1 MAREGQEKVE
11 AIKTPEYER
20 RMAAI
25 RDERAKARIA
35 FRVMRLCSGNAGD
48 VQPVGEGVS
57 EMRIHYGPGYRVYYK
72 QRGSEIVILLLAGTK
87 NRQREDIA
95 LAKRIASN
103 Y

>member
-1 MAREGQEKVE
+1 ME
-11 AIKTPEYER
+11 AIKTPDFEK

-25 RDERAKARIA
+25 RDERAKARIT

-48 VQPVGEGVS
+48 AQPVGEGIC

-72 QRGSEIVILLLAGTK
+72 QRGMEIVILLLAGTK
-87 NRQREDIA
+87 KRQSEDIA